1 MRSSIGL
8 IKHQVLRS
16 IKVIE
21 MAQKSDKMTSNFD
34 VSANL
39 LRKLADTMGNA
50 GLSEIEYVD
59 GDRSLR
65 LSRAA
70 QVAAPAMVPAAPLVP
85 AAATAAPAPA
95 APTATPAVEPVSD
108 VRTID
113 SPMVGTVYLAPE
125 PGAADFI
132 SVGDEIKE
140 GDTLMII
147 EAMKVMNHLPSP
159 SSGVV
164 RRVLISD
171 GQPVEFGQPLIEL
184 A

>member
-1 MRSSIGL
+1 
-8 IKHQVLRS
+8 
-16 IKVIE
+16 
-21 MAQKSDKMTSNFD
+21 MAQKTDKTNGSFD
-34 VSANL
+34 VSATL
-39 LRKLADTMGNA
+39 LEKLAETMGNA

-70 QVAAPAMVPAAPLVP
+70 QVMAAPVAAAPALAAAAP
-85 AAATAAPAPA
+85 AATAAPAP
-95 APTATPAVEPVSD
+95 EPVSD
-108 VRTID
+108 VKTID

-125 PGAADFI
+125 PGAGDFVNI
-132 SVGDEIKE
+132 GDEIKE

-159 SSGVV
+159 ASGIV
-164 RRVLISD
+164 RRVLVSD

>member
-1 MRSSIGL
+1 
-8 IKHQVLRS
+8 
-16 IKVIE
+16 
-21 MAQKSDKMTSNFD
+21 MAQKTDKTGGSFD

-39 LRKLADTMGNA
+39 LKKLAETMGNA

-65 LSRAA
+65 LSRAT
-70 QVAAPAMVPAAPLVP
+70 QVAAAPVALAEPVAVAP
-85 AAATAAPAPA
+85 VAAAAASAPA
-95 APTATPAVEPVSD
+95 ASAAPTPEPVSD
-108 VRTID
+108 VKTID

-125 PGAADFI
+125 PGASDFI
-132 SVGDEIKE
+132 NVGDEIKE

-159 SSGVV
+159 ASGVV
-164 RRVLISD
+164 RRVLVSD

>member
-1 MRSSIGL
+1 
-8 IKHQVLRS
+8 
-16 IKVIE
+16 
-21 MAQKSDKMTSNFD
+21 MAQKTDKTNGSFD

-65 LSRAA
+65 LSRATQA
-70 QVAAPAMVPAAPLVP
+70 AAPVMMAEPVMAAAPVAATPVAEPTQTP
-85 AAATAAPAPA
+85 TAAPTPEPA
-95 APTATPAVEPVSD
+95 SD
-108 VRTID
+108 VKTID

-125 PGAADFI
+125 PGASDFI
-132 SVGDEIKE
+132 NIGDEIKE

-159 SSGVV
+159 ASGVV
-164 RRVLISD
+164 RRVLVSD

>member
-1 MRSSIGL
+1 
-8 IKHQVLRS
+8 
-16 IKVIE
+16 
-21 MAQKSDKMTSNFD
+21 MAQKTDKTNGSFD

-65 LSRAA
+65 LSRATQA
-70 QVAAPAMVPAAPLVP
+70 AAPVVMAEPVMAAAPI
-85 AAATAAPAPA
+85 TAPAPA
-95 APTATPAVEPVSD
+95 APAAPAAAAPTPEPVSD
-108 VRTID
+108 VKTID

-125 PGAADFI
+125 PGASDFI
-132 SVGDEIKE
+132 SIGDEIKE

-159 SSGVV
+159 ASGVV
-164 RRVLISD
+164 RRVLVSD